1 MYSRQLVHQWRS
13 EEQAI
18 LVGANTV
25 AHDNPSLTTRDVKG
39 KNPIRIVIDIQNS
52 LPKSSQ
58 VFNSE
63 AKTITLTN
71 NEIDSSIPLAKQ
83 ICTALYLNNIS
94 SVIVEGGKKT
104 LQTFIDEQLW
114 DEARIFSSNENLKTG
129 VRKPQLKGKLV
140 NEIKIKSDTLKTMLN
155 D

>member
-1 MYSRQLVHQWRS
+1 M
-13 EEQAI
+13 
-18 LVGANTV
+18 
-25 AHDNPSLTTRDVKG
+25 
-39 KNPIRIVIDIQNS
+39 
-52 LPKSSQ
+52 
-58 VFNSE
+58 
-63 AKTITLTN
+63 
-71 NEIDSSIPLAKQ
+71 AKQ